1 MDNLEIELWL
11 SGIDAVLGKRCT
23 EVIHGQSRPRF
34 VLGGCQE
41 LVHGSRVEKD
51 KPWHLQG
58 LKQSHEPARSLHLC
72 VYEHAGMHRMQCRRQ
87 IFEQQGKEGVS
98 FTKEDMSTRIA
109 GNEGIHSHAD
119 IFTFEPNSLEII
131 ICDLVGDLGHR

>member
-11 SGIDAVLGKRCT
+11 AGIDAVLGKRCT

-41 LVHGSRVEKD
+41 LVHGSRVDKD

-58 LKQSHEPARSLHLC
+58 LKQSREPARSLHLC
-72 VYEHAGMHRMQCRRQ
+72 VYEHAGMHQMQCRKQ

-98 FTKEDMSTRIA
+98 FTKRGHEHVSRATKESTHMRTSS
-109 GNEGIHSHAD
+109 HSNP
-119 IFTFEPNSLEII
+119 TLW
-131 ICDLVGDLGHR
+131 R

>member
-41 LVHGSRVEKD
+41 LIHGSRADKD

-58 LKQSHEPARSLHLC
+58 LKQSPEPARSLHLC
-72 VYEHAGMHRMQCRRQ
+72 VYEHAGMHRMQCQRQ

-98 FTKEDMSTRIA
+98 FTKRGHEYTYR
-109 GNEGIHSHAD
+109 GQRR
-119 IFTFEPNSLEII
+119 NSLTCGRLHIRTQPS
-131 ICDLVGDLGHR
+131 GDNNR